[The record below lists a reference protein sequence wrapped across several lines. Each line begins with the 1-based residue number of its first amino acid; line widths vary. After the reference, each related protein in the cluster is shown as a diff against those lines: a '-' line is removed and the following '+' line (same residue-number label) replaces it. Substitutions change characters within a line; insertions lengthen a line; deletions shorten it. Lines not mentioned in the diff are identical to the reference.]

1 MPDTKIYE
9 CLKPV
14 KSSMFSRAGYSE
26 STWELLFEF
35 LSTKEIR
42 AYKNVAPEVAD
53 EALTAP
59 SIGKWWNANVKS
71 NPAWEY
77 DVLGADPSQT
87 PEPPKAK
94 PAEALQVI
102 DEDIRLVEPGWNGH
116 SIDPAPKIEAGVYPP
131 SDAGNITVEMLQA
144 EYARS
149 TGREPQEVV
158 WFEQPG
164 DPEKFLDP
172 QVDRV
177 DVYAKTGDGYTP
189 IEQTAIVRQPV
200 GEVLAA
206 WRAPESAA
214 EALDLLSEREG
225 EIKAIIA
232 QNVETGQQALTVR
245 IDTAEKRVEASETLN
260 RLVSKA
266 DTTKAALDP
275 LRKVLYDVYME
286 TGGKVKAG
294 LEPLEAGIKHVKAQI
309 LSWDQAQ
316 ERIRQQK
323 IREDNERRD
332 AEARRLQEAE
342 AARLKLLDVQDA
354 LDEGDEQRAETLFDA
369 PEIQV
374 PRPFIQPQYIPP
386 AVQKIEGQSTS
397 SKWKVDEDLIEDDQA
412 YTASIVAL
420 MRAVIAGKYD
430 MQQAAA
436 LLKWDLSAANK
447 LAGALGA
454 SFNVPGLSVKEV
466 GSLSVRRKKK

>member
-77 DVLGADPSQT
+77 EVLGADPSQT

-94 PAEALQVI
+94 PVESLSVM
-102 DEDIRLVEPGWNGH
+102 DEDIKLCEPGWNGH
-116 SIDPAPKIEAGVYPP
+116 GIAPQPKIEAGVYPP
-131 SDAGNITVEMLQA
+131 SDAGNITIEMLQA

-309 LSWDQAQ
+309 LGWDQAQ

-369 PEIQV
+369 PVIEV
-374 PRPFIQPQYIPP
+374 PRPYVAPVYVPP
-386 AVQKIEGQSTS
+386 AAPKIEGQSTS
-397 SKWKVDEDLIEDDQA
+397 TKWKVDEDLIEDDQA